1 MSFAV
6 AGHGAH
12 AMINVHSI
20 LPPSLLSELDQVFHV
35 TPAGQGELGGGMTHL
50 SDTELVLLVRLDGRL
65 PLSQIRKGMADVP
78 DEAFAAAFR
87 SLLDQRLLCPVAQD
101 GFDLQMQSH
110 LNSFSATVGADA
122 DAGVVSLRRAGYF
135 VGIARQRANASA
147 RRPDA
152 ALSAVVVEDEPV
164 LAKFVKSYLGFD
176 GIQVRVAGNRAE
188 ISAELS
194 RRPVPDLLLLDVMLP
209 DADGFDILRRV
220 RAHPVLKDVPV
231 IMLTGKATREA
242 VLQGMEAG
250 ADGYVTKPFE
260 AEALMRAV
268 RTVLDLPAA
277 DAPAADPWTNA
288 DAKSSRASAR
298 TF

>member
-1 MSFAV
+1 
-6 AGHGAH
+6 
-12 AMINVHSI
+12 MINVHSI
-20 LPPSLLSELDQVFHV
+20 LPPSLLAELDQVFHV
-35 TPAGQGELGGGMTHL
+35 TPAGQAELGGGMTHL

-65 PLSQIRKGMADVP
+65 PLAQIRKGMADVP
-78 DEAFAAAFR
+78 TEAFAAAFQ

-101 GFDLQMQSH
+101 GFDLQLQSH
-110 LNSFSATVGADA
+110 LNSFSAAIGVDA

-135 VGIARQRANASA
+135 VGIARQRANAAST

-164 LAKFVKSYLGFD
+164 LAKFVKSYLAFD

-277 DAPAADPWTNA
+277 DAPTADPWMNA
-288 DAKSSRASAR
+288 DAKNSRVSAR
-298 TF
+298 PF

>member
-1 MSFAV
+1 MTS
-6 AGHGAH
+6 GH
-12 AMINVHSI
+12 VPSLHSI
-20 LPPSLLSELDQVFHV
+20 LPSSLLAELDQVFHV
-35 TPAGQGELGGGMTHL
+35 TPAGQAELGGGMTHL

-65 PLSQIRKGMADVP
+65 PLAQIRKGMADVP
-78 DEAFAAAFR
+78 TEAFAAAFQ

-101 GFDLQMQSH
+101 GFDLQLQSH
-110 LNSFSATVGADA
+110 LNSFSAAIGVDA

-135 VGIARQRANASA
+135 VGIARQRANAAST

-188 ISAELS
+188 VSAELS

-277 DAPAADPWTNA
+277 DAPTADPWTNA
-288 DAKSSRASAR
+288 DAKTSRVSAR